1 MDAGPLDG
9 VRVLDFST
17 LLPGPMATLMLAEAG
32 AEVIKVERPP
42 HGDAMRDR
50 PVEFAMLNAGKSSL
64 FINLKDACDR
74 QRLEPLIRQA
84 DVIVEQFRP
93 GVMDR
98 LGLGAE
104 ALQAINPRLIYCSI
118 TGYGS
123 TGPLAL
129 KAGHD
134 LTYAAERGLLMQA
147 TAADGSPVMPP
158 ALIAD
163 IGGGSYPAVINILL
177 ALLQRERTGHG
188 ARIEVAMAD
197 NLQPFLYPAFV
208 SAFGEGRWRLPND
221 SIETGA
227 SPRYALYQAA
237 DGRWIAAA
245 PVEDKFWRAFCTAL
259 DLPQLADARDDESDQ
274 VRAIVAARIAQRPS
288 GEWMTKFNK
297 ADAACALIVTYE
309 EAMAG
314 RSPPLRSASELPS
327 LPLPIAA
334 CFRPAPIPDQIQE
347 IPAAPDA

>member
-1 MDAGPLDG
+1 MSGPLPLAG
-9 VRVLDFST
+9 VRILDFST
-17 LLPGPMATLMLAEAG
+17 LLPGPLATLMLAEAG

-42 HGDAMRDR
+42 EGDPMRAR
-50 PVEFAMLNAGKSSL
+50 PAEFAMLNAGKDSL
-64 FINLKDACDR
+64 FVDLKDAADR
-74 QRLEPLIRQA
+74 RRIDPLIREV
-84 DVIVEQFRP
+84 DVVVEQFRP
-93 GVMDR
+93 GAMDR

-118 TGYGS
+118 NGYGS
-123 TGPLAL
+123 SGPLAL

-134 LTYAAERGLLMQA
+134 LTYAAESGLLMQTA
-147 TAADGSPVMPP
+147 AADGSPVMPP

-177 ALLQRERTGHG
+177 ALLQRDKTGRG

-197 NLQPFLYPAFV
+197 NLAPFLYPAFV

-227 SPRYALYQAA
+227 NPRYALYEAA

-245 PVEDKFWRAFCTAL
+245 PVEEKFWRAFCAVA
-259 DLPQLADARDDESDQ
+259 DLPELVDAREDEAGS
-274 VRAIVAARIAQRPS
+274 VKARIAARIAERPS
-288 GEWMTKFNK
+288 GEWMERLRA
-297 ADAACALIVTYE
+297 ADAACALVMTYE

-314 RSPPLRSASELPS
+314 RTPPARGADGLPS
-327 LPLPIAA
+327 LPLPIAG
-334 CFRPAPIPDQIQE
+334 CFKAGT
-347 IPAAPDA
+347 